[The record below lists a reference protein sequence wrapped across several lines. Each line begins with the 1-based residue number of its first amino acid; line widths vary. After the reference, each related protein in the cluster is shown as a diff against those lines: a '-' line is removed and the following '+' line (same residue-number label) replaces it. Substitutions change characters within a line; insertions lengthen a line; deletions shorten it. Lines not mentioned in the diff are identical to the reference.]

1 MAVAR
6 EDFRQRLATLALAP
20 TSRARCLRLATMAL
34 LAAILYL
41 PALGRPPLW
50 EPDEGR
56 YAEIPREMVVS
67 GDYLTPRDNWVR
79 YFEKPPLTY
88 WLAAA
93 AIRVIGPTELAIRLP
108 AAGFSVGQVVLTA
121 ALGEAMFDPLTG
133 LLAAGALASSPLFF
147 AFARFATLDPTLS
160 FFLLAALAAFFM
172 ASRAPDLGRGRG
184 RRWIWLSAAMLALGT
199 LAKGPI
205 ALALGGAI
213 PLLYLIA
220 RRRMGEIRRLPWV
233 GCAIIYAVIALPWF
247 VMVAARNPGFLS
259 FFLIHEHLDRYLFAR
274 EHAWGPYFPALVAL
288 VGSWPW
294 IYFAPLA
301 WLAARAPTKT
311 SPPAAPPSPAD
322 GVIAGA
328 SANPG
333 DAAVRLPAASHPRK
347 RAGLFRFPFPL
358 LDAGEGEGGGGCESL
373 PREARAFLLIWSG
386 LVIVL
391 FSIPRAKLGS
401 YVLPA
406 MPALAILS
414 GRGIVGFASIA
425 AARMRRLMRP
435 FALINLAAGAITL
448 VTFALMAARI
458 PPALAGDGRWLAM
471 GLVLCGLLSWPW
483 RTPSRAN
490 VVVACVVGLSLGF
503 TGAFKARADMDATQS
518 CRLLARAI
526 NAQVPPGDCLL
537 ASDHNFLQALPFYTG
552 RREALV
558 TYRGE
563 LAPFSYSPDAAGSFI
578 KDRAAMARLWATSAC
593 TVLVADRHL
602 APIYLRIL
610 KPPARIIARQG
621 DSVVLYH
628 GPAVMPRK

>member
-6 EDFRQRLATLALAP
+6 EDFGQRLATLALAP

-34 LAAILYL
+34 LAALLYL

-56 YAEIPREMVVS
+56 YAEIPREMVIS

-93 AIRVIGPTELAIRLP
+93 AIRVIGPTEFAIRLP
-108 AAGFSVGQVVLTA
+108 AAAFSVGQVVLTA
-121 ALGEAMFDPLTG
+121 ALGEAMFDPLTS

-160 FFLLAALAAFFM
+160 FFLLAALAAFYM
-172 ASRAPDLGRGRG
+172 AARAPDLGRGRG
-184 RRWIWLSAAMLALGT
+184 RRWMWLSAAMLALGT

-220 RRRMGEIRRLPWV
+220 RRRMGEIRRVPWL
-233 GCAIIYAVIALPWF
+233 GCALIYGLIALPWF
-247 VMVAARNPGFLS
+247 VLVAARNPGFLG

-274 EHAWGPYFPALVAL
+274 EHAWGPYFPALVAV

-301 WLAARAPTKT
+301 WLAARSPTNT
-311 SPPAAPPSPAD
+311 SPPAAS
-322 GVIAGA
+322 
-328 SANPG
+328 
-333 DAAVRLPAASHPRK
+333 PRK
-347 RAGLFRFPFPL
+347 RAGLFRFPHPL
-358 LDAGEGEGGGGCESL
+358 LDAGEAEGGDACESP
-373 PREARAFLLIWSG
+373 PREARTFLLIWSA

-414 GRGIVGFASIA
+414 GRGIVGFASMA

-435 FALINLAAGAITL
+435 FALINLAAGATTL
-448 VTFALMAARI
+448 GSLALMAARI
-458 PPALAGDGRWLAM
+458 PPPLAGDGRWLAM
-471 GLVLCGLLSWPW
+471 GLLLCGLLSWPW
-483 RTPSRAN
+483 RPPSRAN
-490 VVVACVVGLSLGF
+490 IVLACALGLSLGF

-518 CRLLARAI
+518 CRRLAREI
-526 NAQVPPGDCLL
+526 NAQVPPGNCLL

-578 KDRAAMARLWATSAC
+578 KDRATMVRLWAKSAC

-610 KPPARIIARQG
+610 NPPARIIARQG

-628 GPAVMPRK
+628 GPAPAPGPGGAATPIRAN